1 MSSIHLTQE
10 MIFFVQTDDKRWSN
24 GLDKNDSLWIF
35 FSKQD
40 KKKRDYNDSSLKS
53 QPGFNRFCLL
63 VWKQLLNWAALTKYL
78 IQAELTS
85 YNKNKLKKI
94 NNN

>member
-1 MSSIHLTQE
+1 LSSIHLTQE

-40 KKKRDYNDSSLKS
+40 KKKRDYNDISLKS

-63 VWKQLLNWAALTKYL
+63 VWKQLLNWAALT
-78 IQAELTS
+78 
-85 YNKNKLKKI
+85 
-94 NNN
+94 